1 MDLKSAMKVSTSGLQ
16 AQALRMRVI
25 AENLANQDSVSA
37 VPGGQPYQRRVTT
50 FKPEVDRETGAM
62 SVKVDRIVGDRSAFG
77 RVYRP
82 GNPGADASGYVLTA
96 NVNGLIENADMKAA
110 QRAYEAN
117 ISAIEA
123 SRSLTTRTLDL
134 LK

>member
-37 VPGGQPYQRRVTT
+37 TAGGEPYRRRVAA

-62 SVKVDRIVGDRSAFG
+62 GVKVDRIIGDRSAFG
-77 RVYRP
+77 RAYRP
-82 GNPGADASGYVLTA
+82 GSPGADAKGYVLTA
-96 NVNGLIENADMKAA
+96 NVNGVIESADMKAA

-117 ISAIEA
+117 VSAIEA
-123 SRSLTTRTLDL
+123 ARSLTMRTLDL